1 MASPVVHTNMVLGYT
16 DLELKS
22 YRLKTIEES
31 SLFYVTNY
39 PHIVMKQIYT
49 DFLNAQSFQ
58 VKKAH
63 ADFIRFQWKAL
74 VRGHLG

>member
-58 VKKAH
+58 AH

>member
-39 PHIVMKQIYT
+39 PHSRCIQTFSMRRA
-49 DFLNAQSFQ
+49 F
-58 VKKAH
+58 
-63 ADFIRFQWKAL
+63 R
-74 VRGHLG
+74 

>member
-1 MASPVVHTNMVLGYT
+1 MASPVVHMNMVLGYT

-22 YRLKTIEES
+22 YHLKTIEES

-39 PHIVMKQIYT
+39 PHKQMYT

-58 VKKAH
+58 
-63 ADFIRFQWKAL
+63 WKAW